1 MTFYYTLEGKQSPRQ
16 CNTQLQHWSSTLTI
30 GLWFELCCRA
40 APCYKVC
47 GVHSLTLVH
56 HVCMCVCCQVRPN
69 TASIGLLSSRHS
81 LGMWML
87 SLIRPW
93 ERSTTFACM
102 AGSSLLRCEEHDT
115 PSHSQ
120 QTPSYSHLHNS
131 YTHKAPTQALHEF
144 VAVVA
149 TTTPVDDSSRWLS
162 HSARQLTTQ
171 AFQEGKDSRPLS
183 APGEGSWVWQEV
195 GDGWV
200 WQEVG
205 DGGVWQGQVGCGSA
219 VGVGTCALKAPQA
232 A

>member
-1 MTFYYTLEGKQSPRQ
+1 MTPHPT
-16 CNTQLQHWSSTLTI
+16 
-30 GLWFELCCRA
+30 
-40 APCYKVC
+40 
-47 GVHSLTLVH
+47 
-56 HVCMCVCCQVRPN
+56 PN
-69 TASIGLLSSRHS
+69 KPH
-81 LGMWML
+81 
-87 SLIRPW
+87 P
-93 ERSTTFACM
+93 
-102 AGSSLLRCEEHDT
+102 T
-115 PSHSQ
+115 P
-120 QTPSYSHLHNS
+120 HLHNS

-205 DGGVWQGQVGCGSA
+205 DGGVWQEVGDGGVWQEVGDGGVWQGQVGCGSA